1 MNEELIIEIMI
12 KSLKTMAL
20 MSAPIIVTIMV
31 IGILTQVLQSVT
43 QLKDQALSFVP
54 KVFIT
59 GLVFALAIPWYIQQ
73 AQEYTEFIFQLIGR
87 ARM

>member
-1 MNEELIIEIMI
+1 MSEEIVIEIMVRTLEKI
-12 KSLKTMAL
+12 ALLSL
-20 MSAPIIVTIMV
+20 PIIGTIMIV
-31 IGILTQVLQSVT
+31 GIITQILQSVT

-59 GLVFALAIPWYIQQ
+59 GIVFTLMIPWYIQQ
-73 AQEYTEFIFQLIGR
+73 FQQYTEFIFQLISK

>member
-1 MNEELIIEIMI
+1 MTEELIIEIMV
-12 KSLKTMAL
+12 KTLEKMAL
-20 MSAPIIVTIMV
+20 LCLPIIGTIMIV
-31 IGILTQVLQSVT
+31 GIITQIIQSVT

-59 GLVFALAIPWYIQQ
+59 GFVFVIMIPWYIQQ
-73 AQEYTEFIFQLIGR
+73 VQQYTEFIFQLIGR

>member
-1 MNEELIIEIMI
+1 MTEEIIIEIMVQTLEKI
-12 KSLKTMAL
+12 ALLSL
-20 MSAPIIVTIMV
+20 PIIGTIMIV
-31 IGILTQVLQSVT
+31 GIVTQILQSVT

-59 GLVFALAIPWYIQQ
+59 GIVFTLMIPWYIQQ
-73 AQEYTEFIFQLIGR
+73 VQQYTEFIFQLISR